1 MHSPLVW
8 GTGPATRAAGEMTDR
23 AVEERGIAV
32 ARRPGRADGR
42 DPVRSRQF
50 PGFHGPEQQHHHR
63 RLQEEE
69 STVRILIT
77 VWPAAAHLYPS
88 VPLASALQAA
98 GHDVR
103 VASRPSLAGAI
114 TAAGLTAVALVDEEA
129 LARSTGAGKPAS
141 GETERIWARLTE
153 AVDID
158 PLDLV
163 ATHVW
168 RCHRDYAVAALH
180 DLQPVEASAAEPQ
193 PVVDELVRFCRS
205 WSPDLVLWD
214 PTMPA
219 AAVAARAVGAAHARL
234 LWGLDH
240 VGWSVDRLATSGSGA
255 GEPFQEDPVVTAV
268 RAMAERYSLPFDDEL
283 LHGQWTVDPMPA
295 SMRLPTTRR
304 VVPMRWIPYTGS
316 STVPAWLYEK
326 PARPRVALTLGS
338 SMRAFSK
345 DSTPLIA
352 NLLRALGGLDIEVV
366 ATLDASQLDGIDHI
380 PANVRTVD
388 YIPLTQLLP
397 TCSAVVHHGGYGTL
411 CAAAAAGVPQ
421 IVAID
426 GDQVM
431 EGPVSAHFLA
441 EAGAG
446 LLLQHQDCSVDDIR
460 KMVTSV
466 LEDGSYQHGARSLH
480 RDLLATPGPAE
491 VVSVLERMVPSHRE
505 TS

>member
-1 MHSPLVW
+1 M
-8 GTGPATRAAGEMTDR
+8 
-23 AVEERGIAV
+23 
-32 ARRPGRADGR
+32 
-42 DPVRSRQF
+42 
-50 PGFHGPEQQHHHR
+50 
-63 RLQEEE
+63 
-69 STVRILIT
+69 RILFT

-98 GHDVR
+98 GHEVR

-114 TAAGLTAVALVDEEA
+114 TAAGLTAVSLVDEEA
-129 LARSTGAGKPAS
+129 LARSTGAGKAAS
-141 GETERIWARLTE
+141 GETEQTWARLTE

-180 DLQPVEASAAEPQ
+180 DLQPVDAVAAEPQ
-193 PVVDELVRFCRS
+193 PVVDELVRLCRS

-219 AAVAARAVGAAHARL
+219 SAVAAREVGAAHARL

-240 VGWSVDRLATSGSGA
+240 VGWSLDRLAGRPAAVESSGD
-255 GEPFQEDPVVTAV
+255 EDPVVTAV
-268 RAMAERYSLPFDDEL
+268 RAMADRYSLPFDDEL
-283 LHGQWTVDPMPA
+283 LHGQWTVDPMPS
-295 SMRLPTTRR
+295 SMRLPTDRR
-304 VVPMRWIPYTGS
+304 VLPMRWIPYTGS
-316 STVPAWLYEK
+316 GTVPAWLQEK
-326 PARPRVALTLGS
+326 PERLRVALTLGS

-352 NLLRALGGLDIEVV
+352 NLLRALGDLDIEVV
-366 ATLDASQLDGIDHI
+366 ATLDASQLAGIDHI

-388 YIPLTQLLP
+388 YVPLTQLLP
-397 TCSAVVHHGGYGTL
+397 TCSAVIHHGGYGTL
-411 CAAAAAGVPQ
+411 CAAAAVGVPQ

-431 EGPVSAHFLA
+431 EGPVSAHFLD

-446 LLLQHQDCSVDDIR
+446 LLLRHQDCSVDDIR
-460 KMVTSV
+460 KMVTGV
-466 LEDGSYQHGARSLH
+466 LEDDSFRRGAVSLH
-480 RDLLATPGPAE
+480 RDLLAAPGPAE
-491 VVSVLERMVPSHRE
+491 VVSVLERMIPSHRN
-505 TS
+505 SD